1 MKYKKSPLDRFLEQR
16 INDNAKEL
24 KQTLN
29 ETLRMEQN
37 CLEQIRHSIN
47 HCKNNIAVCE
57 KQIKKCSSASLAIL
71 ETKKSAFKDNLLI
84 WNTMGHI
91 QMASIEMKEYM
102 KRLSVESIDEWEERD
117 VIKSV
122 YTAIYETSKKLVD
135 ATADIFKFIKH
146 YFPMQN
152 LSNIFPNTWSVV
164 TSPTISE
171 RWKIHSLKSWEM
183 KSPERLA
190 DKPSWTR
197 WMDSRAW
204 VRAS

>member
-1 MKYKKSPLDRFLEQR
+1 MCKRYFFILFVLKICTFRFANYKYTINKRIIKQSNNKLDKK
-16 INDNAKEL
+16 
-24 KQTLN
+24 
-29 ETLRMEQN
+29 
-37 CLEQIRHSIN
+37 
-47 HCKNNIAVCE
+47 KNRYNIVYYSGFM
-57 KQIKKCSSASLAIL
+57 IDDISLLMISYL
-71 ETKKSAFKDNLLI
+71 
-84 WNTMGHI
+84 
-91 QMASIEMKEYM
+91 
-102 KRLSVESIDEWEERD
+102 
-117 VIKSV
+117 
-122 YTAIYETSKKLVD
+122 
-135 ATADIFKFIKH
+135 
-146 YFPMQN
+146 PMQN